1 MIALKTE
8 IFVKSHIKRLEIHG
22 IPAYV
27 VRHGDDN
34 AGDLIV
40 KLCTLDGKASLFCRE
55 YDLDT
60 DERHWTCVL
69 NAKETEVDESITK
82 QCGFDTDLWVLEIED
97 AKGRHFLD
105 VKPS

>member
-8 IFVKSHIKRLEIHG
+8 IFVKSLIKRLDIHG

-27 VRHGDDN
+27 LRHGDDD

-40 KLCTLDGKASLFCRE
+40 KLCTLDGRASLFRRE
-55 YDLDT
+55 YDLGT
-60 DERHWTCVL
+60 SERHWACVL
-69 NAKETEVDESITK
+69 SSSEAEVDGSITK
-82 QCGFDTDLWVLEIED
+82 QCGFDADLWVLEIED
-97 AKGRHFLD
+97 AKGRHFLE